1 MNWGSHYYNGNSYGN
16 NYTQSQMQDYSQLQK
31 QKQDL
36 VHCNNSFGML
46 LSSMESLFI
55 KSNYDISVLFGH
67 YNHFNDISWKTRDQI
82 KSQLYT
88 DLMAYKI
95 QKMAYKQKY
104 GKFDYPDFPPIQ
116 EVISIVEKWK
126 KMAKEKEER
135 NLCDEILDLIN
146 DKNERPISYYQGRV
160 QNTRSY
166 NRADPVESLQFSNK
180 IHDQIDIRNESI
192 NNSLY
197 KDPNSKFGLE
207 IGKKP
212 GTSEFSGLRRNIDA
226 IPKDQKQIKDEN
238 DIVTKVNDLIIK
250 YQDYMKSFSR
260 LNDNEG
266 KECDKLVENIDSKI
280 NKYIANYQNLDFL
293 KSEIHID
300 NEIKRIKNFSRN
312 YSHDPKKNELLNKIL
327 SLFTNFKYYESM
339 S

>member
-1 MNWGSHYYNGNSYGN
+1 MNWGSNYYNGNSYGN
-16 NYTQSQMQDYSQLQK
+16 NYAQSQMQDYSQLQK

-55 KSNYDISVLFGH
+55 KSNYNISVLFGH

-82 KSQLYT
+82 KSQVYT

-95 QKMAYKQKY
+95 QKLAYKQKY

-116 EVISIVEKWK
+116 EVIAIVEQWK
-126 KMAKEKEER
+126 KMAKEKEEK

-166 NRADPVESLQFSNK
+166 NRADPVQSFQFSNK
-180 IHDQIDIRNESI
+180 IHDQIDARNESI
-192 NNSLY
+192 NNDLY
-197 KDPNSKFGLE
+197 KDPNTKYGLE

-212 GTSEFSGLRRNIDA
+212 GTSEFSSLRRSIDT
-226 IPKDQKQIKDEN
+226 IPKDQKQAKDEN
-238 DIVTKVNDLIIK
+238 DIVAKVNDLISK
-250 YQDYMKSFSR
+250 YQEYMRSYSY
-260 LNDNEG
+260 LNINEG
-266 KECDKLVENIDSKI
+266 KECDKLLDNINSKI
-280 NKYIANYQNLDFL
+280 TKYVAKYQNLDFL
-293 KSEIHID
+293 RDKIHVD
-300 NEIKRIKNFSRN
+300 NEIKRVKDFSK
-312 YSHDPKKNELLNKIL
+312 YLSHDPKKNELLNKLL
-327 SLFTNFKYYESM
+327 SLFLYIKNYESM